1 MDALRRSGPLKL
13 RLHQV
18 PPDHQR
24 WLTWLLIGGRGSGKT
39 HAGAEW
45 VNGLANGFRPFA
57 QATVSPIAL
66 IGETFADV
74 REVMID
80 GPAGIR
86 AKAVINRPTYEVSR
100 RRLLWPNGAIAYA
113 FSAEDPESL
122 RGPQFAAAWCDELAK
137 WKHPRATW
145 DMLQFGLRLGDH
157 PRQLVTTTPRP
168 IELLKTLMQA
178 SSTVQTHMTTD
189 ENSANL
195 AGDFIQS
202 VHERY
207 DNTPLGRQ
215 ELGGEMMDERDE
227 ALWSRETLEACR
239 RAKPGPLARIV
250 VAVDPPA
257 TSKVT
262 SDACGI
268 VVAGVDEKGNGWVL
282 GDHSVERAK
291 PNQWASKAIA
301 AYHANAAD
309 LVIAEV
315 NQGGEMVASI
325 IHSLDPTV
333 PVKAVYAKRGKF
345 KRAEPVAALYSQN
358 RVRHCGLLDRLED
371 EMCDFSIDGLS
382 NGHSPDRLDALVWAL
397 TELMLSRS
405 GSPRVRGLN

>member
-1 MDALRRSGPLKL
+1 MAL
-13 RLHQV
+13 RLHQI

-39 HAGAEW
+39 HAGAAW
-45 VNGLANGFRPFA
+45 VNGIANGFRPFA
-57 QATVSPIAL
+57 PRPVSPIAL
-66 IGETFADV
+66 VGETFADV

-86 AKAVINRPTYEVSR
+86 TTAVINRPTYEVTR
-100 RRLLWPNGAIAYA
+100 RRLVWPNGAIAYA

-137 WKHPRATW
+137 WKQPQTTW
-145 DMLQFGLRLGDH
+145 DMLQFGLRLGDY

-168 IELLKTLMQA
+168 IKLLKALLEA
-178 SSTVQTHMTTD
+178 DSSVQTHMTTD

-195 AGDFIQS
+195 ASDFIAS

-207 DNTPLGRQ
+207 DDTTLGRQ
-215 ELGGEMMDERDE
+215 ELGGEMMGERDG
-227 ALWSRETLEACR
+227 ALWTRDRLEQCR
-239 RAKPGPLARIV
+239 RKVTKPLSRIV

-257 TSKVT
+257 SSKAT

-268 VVAGVDEKGNGWVL
+268 VVAGLDEQGKAWVL
-282 GDHSVERAK
+282 GDHSVEQAQ

-325 IHSLDPTV
+325 IHSLDAAV

-345 KRAEPVAALYSQN
+345 NRAEPVAALYEQD
-358 RVRHCGLLDRLED
+358 RVRHCGALQQLED
-371 EMCDFSIDGLS
+371 EMCDFGIDGLS
-382 NGHSPDRLDALVWAL
+382 NGRSPDRLDALVWAL
-397 TELMLSRS
+397 TELLLGRS
-405 GSPRVRGLN
+405 GSPRVRGLT